1 MIKGLQSKH
10 PQNEWRRRYITA
22 LTFFSVAA
30 FFGVIASLAL
40 GKGLLGLPS
49 LLADGDLARQ
59 IVFEIRAPRAIAAIF
74 MGQSLGLSGLLL
86 QTHFRNPLADPYILG
101 VSSGA
106 ALGAVVKLIFL
117 SAAPIPLAVFA
128 IAGGAG
134 LVVIAWLVARGVR
147 GDITITLLLS
157 GVALSILAGSLLAIS
172 IMSARPGDL
181 SMVIRWLMGTLAG
194 AGFSESFL
202 VMGTALIGL
211 IIATYIGRELN
222 ALQLGSVVAYS
233 IGVNVKRTQFIAVA
247 LATLL
252 ASVSV
257 AVAGV
262 IGFIGLIVPHMC
274 RLISGGDVRK
284 LIPLVS
290 VAGAAILTWCD
301 VLSRVALPS
310 GELPIGAVTAV
321 VGVPFFL
328 WLMFRGRFLA

>member
-1 MIKGLQSKH
+1 LINGLQSNH
-10 PQNEWRRRYITA
+10 PQNEWRKRYIIA

-30 FFGVIASLAL
+30 FFGVTASLVL
-40 GKGLLGLPS
+40 GKGLLSLPS
-49 LLADGDLARQ
+49 LLADGELARQ
-59 IVFEIRAPRAIAAIF
+59 IILEIRAPRMIAAIF
-74 MGQSLGLSGLLL
+74 IGLSLALSGLLL

-117 SAAPIPLAVFA
+117 SAVPIPLAIFA
-128 IAGGAG
+128 IIGGAG

-172 IMSARPGDL
+172 IMSARPGEL
-181 SMVIRWLMGTLAG
+181 TMVIRWLMGTLAG

-202 VMGTALIGL
+202 VMGTALFGM
-211 IIATYIGRELN
+211 IIAMYLGRELN
-222 ALQLGSVVAYS
+222 ALHLGSVVAQS
-233 IGVNVKRTQFIAVA
+233 VGVNVKRTQFIAVA

-252 ASVSV
+252 ASVCV

-274 RLISGGDVRK
+274 RLISGGDVRN

-290 VAGAAILTWCD
+290 IAGAAILIWCD
-301 VLSRVALPS
+301 VISRIALPS

-328 WLMFRGRFLA
+328 WLMIKGRFLA